1 MCERCG
7 RDGRAVQLQTHHVYG
22 RANRRLRWDR
32 RNLVCICAA
41 DHFWAE
47 THPLDFADWFR
58 SVRPED
64 AEYLQ
69 IENAKGPKK
78 WTEEELEAMLAELI
92 HLSTPGLA

>member
-1 MCERCG
+1 M
-7 RDGRAVQLQTHHVYG
+7 
-22 RANRRLRWDR
+22 
-32 RNLVCICAA
+32 CICAA

-69 IENAKGPKK
+69 IENAKGPRK
-78 WTEEELEAMLAELI
+78 WTEEELETMLAD
-92 HLSTPGLA
+92 LSTNKPLDLRSD